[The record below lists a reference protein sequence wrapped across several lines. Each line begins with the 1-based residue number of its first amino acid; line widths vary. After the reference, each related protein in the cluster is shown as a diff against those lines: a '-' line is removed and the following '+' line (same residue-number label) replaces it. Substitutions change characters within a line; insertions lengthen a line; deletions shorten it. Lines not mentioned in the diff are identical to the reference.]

1 LEEEQAVLVED
12 VVIVP
17 SMEDGIGCT
26 DCNYMLNELERR
38 A

>member
-1 LEEEQAVLVED
+1 LEEEEAVLVED
-12 VVIVP
+12 VAIMP
-17 SMEDGIGCT
+17 SMEDDIGCT